1 VNELVSLITKN
12 YGYEPDI
19 KYDLS
24 KPTMIP
30 TRLLDGSRAKAELGW
45 QSKISLQDGI
55 KKTIDWYNNNKHMY
69 A

>member
-1 VNELVSLITKN
+1 
-12 YGYEPDI
+12 
-19 KYDLS
+19 
-24 KPTMIP
+24 MIP